1 MYDAHVLQYGARMAT
16 AKKVPRSDLLTQI
29 ESLAKQKKQLE
40 SELHKSQAIELKR
53 LVAAFKKSLK
63 DSRIELEDALKLFG
77 VGKKPRAKRGSKT
90 KAPKLYKT
98 GVTYKKP
105 RGDET
110 WVGGTKGRQPAW
122 LKELIA
128 SGRTYESL
136 AAKK

>member
-1 MYDAHVLQYGARMAT
+1 MAT
-16 AKKVPRSDLLTQI
+16 VKKVPRSDLLTQI
-29 ESLAKQKKQLE
+29 QSLAKQQKQLE
-40 SELHKSQAIELKR
+40 SELAKSQSVELKR
-53 LVAAFKKSLK
+53 LVAAFKESLK
-63 DSRIELEDALKLFG
+63 AGKLEVSDALKLLG
-77 VGKKPRAKRGSKT
+77 VEKKKRAKRGSRKP

-105 RGDET
+105 RGDES

-128 SGRTYESL
+128 AGRTYESL